1 MAIELQIQN
10 EHWRDWARG
19 VRGAQWVEGSLT
31 RDHAVVVPVGKWP
44 VTLDVHRAG
53 DWRRRTFHS
62 RAHTPYVSGCGF
74 QFKLT
79 RKLSQNAL
87 DDLERATGIHVGK
100 RIETRDLAFN
110 QNYILKSN
118 DEMKAR
124 ALFENPRVRAGLPS
138 QLPFTLQAG
147 KANVLARHLPQG
159 SGFLCFHTDTVLN
172 HPKELSIICSLFGEM
187 LRVLHP
193 AVL

>member
-19 VRGAQWVEGSLT
+19 VRGAQFVEGNFT
-31 RDHAVVVPVGKWP
+31 KDHAVIVPVGKWP

-53 DWRRRTFHS
+53 DWRRRTFHT
-62 RAHTPYVSGCGF
+62 RVHTPFTSGCGF

-79 RKLSQNAL
+79 RKLSQNAM
-87 DDLERATGIHVGK
+87 DDLEKATGIHLGK
-100 RIETRDLAFN
+100 RVETRDIAFN
-110 QNYILKSN
+110 QTYCLKSN

-124 ALFENPRVRAGLPS
+124 ALFENPRVRSSLPV
-138 QLPFTLQAG
+138 QMPFTLQVG

-159 SGFLCFHTDTVLN
+159 DCFLCFHTDTVFVEPSDLN
-172 HPKELSIICSLFGEM
+172 KMCKLFGEM
-187 LRVLHP
+187 LRALHP
-193 AVL
+193 TAI